1 MRHARG
7 PSSKV
12 AVVDLD
18 GTLIEENAGVA
29 YALRLLYYGLRYL
42 PLTLYARMA
51 FLFPLLL
58 LYPFRF
64 LRPVYF
70 FLQRISTYIYFLLE
84 RSAPPDLVKKA
95 LESTLRRVVIPE
107 TSTDFLRRL
116 RSSGYRV
123 IVLSASPQVVV
134 DALLPRLGAQEGY
147 GISARWGIVFN
158 AEGKAH
164 FLRTFL
170 GIRRVDLMVGNP
182 GREPFWMAERSIV
195 VRSPKELNAYT
206 SMV

>member
-1 MRHARG
+1 MRRDRQ
-7 PSSKV
+7 PSSRV

-18 GTLIEENAGVA
+18 GTLIGENAGVA
-29 YALRLLYYGLRYL
+29 YVLRLLYYGLRHF
-42 PLTLYARMA
+42 PFTLYARMA
-51 FLFPLLL
+51 ILFPLLL

-70 FLQRISTYIYFLLE
+70 FLQRVSTSLYFVLE
-84 RSAPPDLVKKA
+84 QRAPPSLVERA
-95 LESTLRRVVIPE
+95 LSSTLRRVNVPR
-107 TSTDFLRRL
+107 TSLEFLRRL
-116 RSSGYRV
+116 REAGYRI

-134 DALLPRLGAQEGY
+134 DALLPRLGAHEGY

-170 GIRRVDLMVGNP
+170 GIRRVDVMVGNP
-182 GREPFWMAERSIV
+182 GREPFWMAERRIV
-195 VRSPKELNAYT
+195 VRSPKELNAYA